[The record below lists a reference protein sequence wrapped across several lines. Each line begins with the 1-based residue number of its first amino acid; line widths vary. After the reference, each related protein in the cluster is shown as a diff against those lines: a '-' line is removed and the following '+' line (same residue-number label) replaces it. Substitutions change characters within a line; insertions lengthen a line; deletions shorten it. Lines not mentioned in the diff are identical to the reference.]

1 MFQIV
6 IGLGFGD
13 EGKGM
18 FTDYLISKNKDSLVM
33 RFSGGHQVGHM
44 VHTNG
49 IRHVFSNFGSGTL
62 RGAHTFWSGDCTVDP
77 VGLVREYK
85 ILKELGV
92 NPSITIPAKCPI
104 TTPFDKV
111 ANIQCPI
118 TKKCGTVG
126 VGFGKTIERE
136 EKFYSLLFIDLFYP
150 VIFREKLKLIE
161 QYYGLEEIDLIEFF
175 EAVKELK
182 NIFIDYCEEFGSYT
196 NDKEKFYSSIGND
209 AVFEGSQ
216 GLMLDPRIGF
226 FPHVTRSALIP
237 YFEKSDM
244 PDNYYF
250 LTRAY
255 TTRHGNGFM
264 PNEHITDFPIKINP
278 YEVNV
283 DTGIQGKFRRTML
296 DVDTLEY
303 AYKRF
308 LISKLKEE
316 NNVYNLV
323 ITCLDHLEEYK
334 FTYKEKVHAFKNKD
348 DFCETIKLLLGM
360 KHLYIST
367 GDTAED
373 VEFIS

>member
-1 MFQIV
+1 MSQVV

-18 FTDYLISKNKDSLVM
+18 FTDYLVSKNEGSMVM
-33 RFSGGHQVGHM
+33 RISGGHQVGHM

-62 RGAHTFWSGDCTVDP
+62 RGAHTFWGAHTVDP
-77 VGLVREYK
+77 VGLVKEYK
-85 ILKELGV
+85 VLKGLGV
-92 NPSITIPAKCPI
+92 DPSITIPAGCPI
-104 TTPFDKV
+104 TTPFDKI
-111 ANIQCPI
+111 ANLQCSV

-136 EKFYSLLFIDLFYP
+136 ERFYSLLFIDLFYP
-150 VIFREKLKLIE
+150 IIFREKLRLIE
-161 QYYGLEEIDLIEFF
+161 QYYGIEDADLVEFY

-182 NIFIDYCEEFGSYT
+182 DIFTVYCEEYASYT
-196 NDKEKFYSSIGND
+196 NDKEKFYSSIGNG
-209 AVFEGSQ
+209 AVYEGSQ
-216 GLMLDPRIGF
+216 GLMLDPHIGF
-226 FPHVTRSALIP
+226 FPHVTRSEIVP
-237 YFEKSDM
+237 SFSDPSM
-244 PDNYYF
+244 ASNYYL

-264 PNEHITDFPIKINP
+264 PNEHITHFPIKINP

-303 AYKRF
+303 AYRRF
-308 LISKLKEE
+308 LRRKIVEE
-316 NNVYNLV
+316 NNTYNLV

-334 FTYKEKVHAFKNKD
+334 FTYKERIQSFRDKYE
-348 DFCETIKLLLGM
+348 FCENVRLLLGM

-373 VEFIS
+373 VEHVS